1 MLLSVQLERVID
13 STVMMAENHS
23 RCDEL
28 QAKLV
33 PAGLHCVS
41 ASVALIVTWSIIL
54 IIIPLLRHFTIFG
67 QENAQNMRR

>member
-41 ASVALIVTWSIIL
+41 ASVALIVT
-54 IIIPLLRHFTIFG
+54 
-67 QENAQNMRR
+67 